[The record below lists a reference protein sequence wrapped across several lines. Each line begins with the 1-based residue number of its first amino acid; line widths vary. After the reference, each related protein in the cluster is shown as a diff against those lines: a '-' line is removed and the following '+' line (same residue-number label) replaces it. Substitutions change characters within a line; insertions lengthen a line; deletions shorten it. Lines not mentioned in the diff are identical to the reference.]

1 MSHPSPPRR
10 SPGFAP
16 YGGAPYRTRQAG
28 LRAVRAQLDNR
39 VQKGEARRHRRASLQ
54 YRFKAS
60 EAQHH
65 SASLSPVPAAARAG
79 AMASQSDLSAANASA
94 EPRRTLG
101 SLRMV
106 WQHASRYPLHLI
118 VAAIALGLAR
128 KSVV

>member
-1 MSHPSPPRR
+1 MRISDWS
-10 SPGFAP
+10 SDVCSSD
-16 YGGAPYRTRQAG
+16 
-28 LRAVRAQLDNR
+28 L
-39 VQKGEARRHRRASLQ
+39 
-54 YRFKAS
+54 RFKAS

-94 EPRRTLG
+94 EPRRKLG

-118 VAAIALGLAR
+118 VAAIALGIAALATLAIPYQFQEMIEIGSG
-128 KSVV
+128 SVRERVC